1 MKLDLLTI
9 LLPKSLDMGSIGS
22 GKSHDSITPQ
32 EVSTIL
38 SYAKL
43 VKAELNILMGKY
55 LEDES
60 ATHELIKYAESF
72 LQNEDE
78 LPDYFIKKIAQ
89 TAIIELFTD
98 TTCFFCNGTGSLVF
112 EDSADKC
119 PHCHDGIFVWSDF
132 SRSAI
137 MGLKKGVYVK
147 IKKDYKEL
155 IAHLIDVEQSA
166 LEKLGDS

>member
-112 EDSADKC
+112 EDSVDKC

-155 IAHLIDVEQSA
+155 VAHLIDVEQSA

>member
-38 SYAKL
+38 SYANL
-43 VKAELNILMGKY
+43 VKAALNILMGKY

-60 ATHELIKYAESF
+60 ATHDLIKYAESF
-72 LQNEDE
+72 LKNEDE
-78 LPDYFIKKIAQ
+78 LPDYFIKKIAH

-98 TTCFFCNGTGSLVF
+98 TTCFFCNGTGQVVF
-112 EDSADKC
+112 QDSVDKC
-119 PHCHDGIFVWSDF
+119 LHCHNGVFVWSDT
-132 SRSAI
+132 SRSEI
-137 MGLKKGVYVK
+137 MGLKKGVYMK
-147 IKKDYKEL
+147 INKDYREL
-155 IAHLIDVEQSA
+155 ITHLIDVEQSA
-166 LEKLGDS
+166 LAKLGDL

>member
-38 SYAKL
+38 AYANL
-43 VKAELNILMGKY
+43 VKTELNILMGKY

-60 ATHELIKYAESF
+60 ATRELIKYVESRIEI
-72 LQNEDE
+72 EDKK
-78 LPDYFIKKIAQ
+78 LVKKISH
-89 TAIIELFTD
+89 TAVTELFTD
-98 TTCFFCNGTGSLVF
+98 TTCFFCNGTGQLVF
-112 EDSADKC
+112 QDSVDKC
-119 PHCHDGIFVWSDF
+119 PHCHNGIFVWSDT

-137 MGLKKGVYVK
+137 MGLKKGVYIK
-147 IKKDYKEL
+147 IKNDYREL
-155 IAHLIDVEQSA
+155 INHLIDVEHSA
-166 LEKLGDS
+166 LEKLGNS

>member
-38 SYAKL
+38 SYANL

-60 ATHELIKYAESF
+60 ATHDLIKYVESYIEM
-72 LQNEDE
+72 EDKK
-78 LPDYFIKKIAQ
+78 LAKKISH
-89 TAIIELFTD
+89 TAVIELFTD
-98 TTCFFCNGTGSLVF
+98 TTCFFCNGTGQVVF
-112 EDSADKC
+112 QDSVDKC
-119 PHCHDGIFVWSDF
+119 LHCHNGVFVWSDT
-132 SRSAI
+132 SRSEI
-137 MGLKKGVYVK
+137 MGLKKGVYMK
-147 IKKDYKEL
+147 INKDYREL
-155 IAHLIDVEQSA
+155 ITHLIDVEQSA
-166 LEKLGDS
+166 LAKLGDL

>member
-38 SYAKL
+38 SYANL

-60 ATHELIKYAESF
+60 ATHDLIKYVESCIEM
-72 LQNEDE
+72 EDKK
-78 LPDYFIKKIAQ
+78 LVKKIAH
-89 TAIIELFTD
+89 AAVIELFTD
-98 TTCFFCNGTGSLVF
+98 TTCFFCNGTGQLVF
-112 EDSADKC
+112 QDSVDKC
-119 PHCHDGIFVWSDF
+119 LHCHNGIFVWSDF

-137 MGLKKGVYVK
+137 MGLKKGVYMK

-155 IAHLIDVEQSA
+155 IKHLIDIEQSA

>member
-38 SYAKL
+38 SYANL

-60 ATHELIKYAESF
+60 ATHDLIKYAESYIEM
-72 LQNEDE
+72 EDKK
-78 LPDYFIKKIAQ
+78 LAKKISH
-89 TAIIELFTD
+89 TAVIELFTD
-98 TTCFFCNGTGSLVF
+98 TTCFFCNGTGQVVF
-112 EDSADKC
+112 QDSVDKC
-119 PHCHDGIFVWSDF
+119 LHCHNGVFVWSDT
-132 SRSAI
+132 SRSEI
-137 MGLKKGVYVK
+137 MGLKKGVHMK

-155 IAHLIDVEQSA
+155 ITHLINVEQTA